1 MRKWYRPSGR
11 DIDTP
16 PLELGRAGRRLP
28 PLDLHGAFLRRA
40 DLSATNLT
48 RANFAGTDFTD
59 ANLRGSDFAEA
70 DLRGAI
76 LRGAD
81 LRDAQ
86 NLTAEQLADAVIDDT
101 TLLPSYLS
109 YEDLVR
115 QREGAL

>member
-1 MRKWYRPSGR
+1 MRKWYRGT
-11 DIDTP
+11 DTS
-16 PLELGRAGRRLP
+16 PLESAAGSRVP

-40 DLSATNLT
+40 DLSATNLS

-70 DLRGAI
+70 NLRGAI

-109 YEDLVR
+109 CEDLVR